1 MKQFFN
7 SAFYAFF
14 TLAGLVLELPSVI
27 LFMIADLFYVEEE
40 ENNEEENDNE

>member
-27 LFMIADLFYVEEE
+27 LFMIADLFYTE
-40 ENNEEENDNE
+40 ENNEEENNEE

>member
-27 LFMIADLFYVEEE
+27 MFMIADLFYTEQ
-40 ENNEEENDNE
+40 ENNEEENDKE

>member
-27 LFMIADLFYVEEE
+27 MFMIADLFYTE
-40 ENNEEENDNE
+40 ENNEEENDEE

>member
-27 LFMIADLFYVEEE
+27 LFMIADLFVNEE

>member
-27 LFMIADLFYVEEE
+27 MFMIADLFYTEEKNNEE
-40 ENNEEENDNE
+40 ENNEE

>member
-27 LFMIADLFYVEEE
+27 LFMIADLFYTEE
-40 ENNEEENDNE
+40 ENNEEENNEE